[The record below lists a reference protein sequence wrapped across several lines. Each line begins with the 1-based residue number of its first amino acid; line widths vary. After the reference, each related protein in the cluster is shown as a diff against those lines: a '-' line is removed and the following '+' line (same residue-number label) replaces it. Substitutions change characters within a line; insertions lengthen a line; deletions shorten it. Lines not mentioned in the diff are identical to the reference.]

1 MEQLQEANAEEP
13 ALSATTVFASLA
25 ELRDAPGYSP
35 KAIAERLINSL
46 GSDAAAPLLG
56 VSAGLLDRWASGQ
69 DAPNAD
75 GRLQLADLDALVGHI
90 HSAFTPAQAMI
101 WMCSPNVQLG
111 SRPIDVYRTQG
122 SAPVIGAIRAH
133 VREDIAQSEGP
144 DVSG

>member
-1 MEQLQEANAEEP
+1 MEQLQETSAEEP

-35 KAIAERLINSL
+35 KEIATRLIDSL
-46 GSDAAAPLLG
+46 GADAAAPLLG
-56 VSAGLLDRWASGQ
+56 VSVQLLGRWALGQ
-69 DAPNAD
+69 DAPDAG
-75 GRLQLADLDALVGHI
+75 GRLQLADLDALVGHL
-90 HSAFTPAQAMI
+90 HCAFTPAQAMH

-133 VREDIAQSEGP
+133 GRGTF
-144 DVSG
+144 G

>member
-1 MEQLQEANAEEP
+1 MEELQDRSIEEP

-35 KAIAERLINSL
+35 KAITERLINSL

-56 VSAGLLDRWASGQ
+56 VSQELLNRWASGR
-69 DAPNAD
+69 DAPDAE
-75 GRLQLADLDALVGHI
+75 GRLQLADLDALVGHL

-101 WMCSPNVQLG
+101 WMCGYNGHLG
-111 SRPIDVYRTQG
+111 ARPIDVYRTQG

-133 VREDIAQSEGP
+133 AHGA
-144 DVSG
+144 

>member
-1 MEQLQEANAEEP
+1 MGELQEQSIEEP

-46 GSDAAAPLLG
+46 GKEAAAPLLG
-56 VSAGLLDRWASGQ
+56 ISEDLLDRWAAGQ
-69 DAPNAD
+69 DAPDAE
-75 GRLQLADLDALVGHI
+75 GRLELADLDALIGHL

-101 WMCSPNVQLG
+101 WMCGHSAHLG
-111 SRPIDVYRTQG
+111 ARPIDVYRTQG

-133 VREDIAQSEGP
+133 ARGVFI
-144 DVSG
+144 